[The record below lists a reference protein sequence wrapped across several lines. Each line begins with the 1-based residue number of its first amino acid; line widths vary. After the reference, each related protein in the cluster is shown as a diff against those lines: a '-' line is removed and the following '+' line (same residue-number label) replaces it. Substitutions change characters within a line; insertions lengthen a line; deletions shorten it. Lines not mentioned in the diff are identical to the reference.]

1 MPFQPTLKGV
11 QTERQYT
18 EEFKGYNHNLRVREG
33 EFYDMQ
39 NLTSDYYP
47 ILSPRAGRR
56 AYVSGINPQGLITK
70 DNLCYVDGADFVID
84 KYPVQMGLSTDP
96 ADCPKTLVSMGA
108 YVLIFPD
115 KKYIN
120 TLDITDFGNIDAEWQ
135 STGAVTFS
143 LCTIDGAEYTDTVVS
158 GTAPTSPANGAY
170 WIDTGSTPHA
180 LKQYS
185 ASSENWVTIAT
196 TYIKI
201 SAEGIGKAFKQ
212 WDGVTIEGVADE
224 KLQALNNTMIIQTIA
239 DDYIVVIGIID
250 TMTEQD
256 EQLTVSRKMPAM
268 DFVTESENRLWGCR
282 YGTNNKGEVVNEIYA
297 CKLGDFKNWNSF
309 QGIST
314 DSYAASCGTDGQFT
328 GAITHLGYPL
338 FFKENCVHK
347 VYGNM
352 PSNYQI
358 QTTTLRGVQK
368 GSGKS
373 LAIVN
378 ELLFYKASSGICVY
392 DGSLPVEINAAFGQE
407 RYSEAVGGVY
417 DNKYYVSMKG
427 IDGSWNLFV
436 YDQQK
441 AMWHKED
448 NFRADCFACARDVF
462 YAIEHGTGE
471 IIELA
476 GSEHSIE
483 RVEWM
488 AETGDLGLGDPNM
501 KYISRLTVRINLDVG
516 SKVDFDALYDHER
529 KWVHLATLEGTSLRT
544 FTFPLRTRRCDHMKL
559 RIKGRGDA
567 KIYSI
572 AKVVEGGSAGGGRY
586 RY

>member
-1 MPFQPTLKGV
+1 MPFQPTLKST

-18 EEFKGYNHNLRVREG
+18 DEFAGYNHNLRIKEN

-39 NLTSDYYP
+39 NMTSDYYP

-56 AYVSGINPQGLITK
+56 VYAENINPKGLIAK
-70 DNLCYVDGADFVID
+70 DNLCYVDGKDFVID
-84 KYPVQMGLSTDP
+84 KYHIDMGLNDE
-96 ADCPKTLVSMGA
+96 PKNLVSMGA

-120 TLDITDFGNIDAEWQ
+120 TLNLTDFGNIEAEWQ
-135 STGAVTFS
+135 SAGAVTFS
-143 LCTIDGAEYTDTVVS
+143 LCTVDGAEYTDTVVS
-158 GTAPTSPANGAY
+158 ATAPTSPANGAY
-170 WIDTGSTPHA
+170 WIDTSGTPHA
-180 LKQYS
+180 LKQYA
-185 ASSENWVTIAT
+185 ASSESWVTIAT

-201 SAEGIGKAFKQ
+201 SAEGIGRAFKQ
-212 WDGVTIEGVADE
+212 WDGVTIEGVSDE
-224 KLQALNNTMIIQTIA
+224 KLQALNSTMVIQAIA

-256 EQLTVSRKMPAM
+256 EPLTVSRKIPAM
-268 DFVTESENRLWGCR
+268 DFVIESENRLWGCR

-309 QGIST
+309 MGIST

-358 QTTTLRGVQK
+358 QTTAMRGVQK
-368 GSGKS
+368 DSGKS

-392 DGSLPVEINAAFGQE
+392 DGSLPVEISAVFGQE
-407 RYSEAVGGVY
+407 RYSEAVGGAF

-427 IDGSWNLFV
+427 TDGSWNLFV
-436 YDQQK
+436 YDQHK
-441 AMWHKED
+441 AMWHRED
-448 NFRADCFACARDVF
+448 NLRADCFACARDVL
-462 YAIEHGTGE
+462 YVIEHGTGE

-476 GSEHSIE
+476 GCDSIE
-483 RVEWM
+483 QVDWSV
-488 AETGDLGLGDPNM
+488 ETGDLGLGDPNM
-501 KYISRLTVRINLDVG
+501 KYISRLAVRLNLSVG
-516 SKVDFDALYDHER
+516 ARVDFDAIYDNNR
-529 KWVHLATLEGTSLRT
+529 KWKHVATLEGTSLRT
-544 FTFPLRTRRCDHMKL
+544 FTFPLRTKRCDHIKL
-559 RIKGRGDA
+559 RIKGKGEA

-572 AKVVEGGSAGGGRY
+572 EKIVERGSYGGNRY
-586 RY
+586 RH